1 MKPLTL
7 LEGGNF
13 VGLVAMII
21 AIIIFGALFIS
32 LIVTVF
38 VKFIYELKDGRKFSK
53 KQFIQTMII
62 SLLMCGLI
70 SGYICGGGF

>member
-32 LIVTVF
+32 LIITVF